1 MRPFTSNEL
10 APYITMIVNAS
21 TQIVASLLI
30 IYGKHHAGT
39 VGNLMIM
46 FILLNTIGMVLTSG
60 LPEELSEWIL
70 LLVTFSTAIGR
81 LLTMSAAK
89 ETKETKVN

>member
-10 APYITMIVNAS
+10 APYITMMVNAS
-21 TQIVASLLI
+21 VEIVASVLI
-30 IYGKHHAGT
+30 LYGKHHAGT

-46 FILLNTIGMVLTSG
+46 FVLLNTIGMLLTSG
-60 LPEELSEWIL
+60 LPEKLSELIL
-70 LLVTFSTAIGR
+70 LLVTFITAIGR